1 MAVLRGLA
9 AAVVYGAADFMGGL
23 ASKRTSVVSVVLVS
37 QLFGSALLVIVL
49 PFLLTEPF
57 GATAVLWG
65 VAAGASGGFGVMFLY
80 RGLARGKMS
89 VVAPI
94 TAVGA
99 ASIPVA
105 FGLLSGESPGALAAA
120 GIVVAL
126 AAVVLVSMSPQ
137 AGEASATPERSSFAA
152 RGLLD
157 AVAAGFF
164 FAFFFIFL
172 DVAGSASGL
181 WPLVG
186 ARVGSFALIGG
197 VALAS
202 RQPLAPAPGSTATI
216 AAVGMLDVAA
226 NVLYVLAIRTGL
238 LSLVAVLTSLYPAS
252 TVILA
257 RTVLGERMS
266 RPQLAGVA
274 LAASGVALMAAG

>member
-1 MAVLRGLA
+1 MAVLLGLA
-9 AAVVYGAADFMGGL
+9 AAVVYGAADFMGGM
-23 ASKRTSVVSVVLVS
+23 ASKRTGVLSVVLVS
-37 QLFGSALLVIVL
+37 QLFGSALLALVL
-49 PFLLTEPF
+49 PFLLTEAF
-57 GATAVLWG
+57 GSEPVLWG
-65 VAAGASGGFGVMFLY
+65 VAAGVSGGFGVLFLY

-99 ASIPVA
+99 SSIPVV
-105 FGLLSGESPGALAAA
+105 FGLLSGESPGALAAS
-120 GIVVAL
+120 GMAL
-126 AAVVLVSMSPQ
+126 AIVAVILVSLSPD
-137 AGEASATPERSSFAA
+137 AGDEPTPARRSAAA
-152 RGLLD
+152 KGLLD

-172 DVAGSASGL
+172 DVAGSAAGL

-186 ARVGSFALIGG
+186 ARVGSFALIGLA
-197 VALAS
+197 ALAAH
-202 RQPLAPAPGSTATI
+202 QPLAPARGSMLTI
-216 AAVGMLDVAA
+216 AAVGVLDVAA

-274 LAASGVALMAAG
+274 LAAAGVALMAAG